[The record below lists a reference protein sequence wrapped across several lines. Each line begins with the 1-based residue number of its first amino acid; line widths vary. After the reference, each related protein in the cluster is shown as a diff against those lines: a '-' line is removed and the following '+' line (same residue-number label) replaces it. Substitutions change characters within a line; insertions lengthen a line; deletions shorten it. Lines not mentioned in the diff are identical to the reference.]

1 MNPKLIV
8 EQKIT
13 AFVNKYAIYVADP
26 TGTKAQLIAFA
37 QQKRLT
43 FREKVLFYS
52 DKEKTQ
58 PIFTLRAE
66 KVLDV
71 HGKYIVEDM
80 EGNFI
85 GQFKKEFKQ
94 SLLKSTWSI
103 LNANEQP
110 KLTVTENSLT
120 LALFRRFA
128 GLLPI
133 IGDLVEIIVMFLRY
147 HFSLI
152 DTTTGQEV
160 GRYQKITLFR
170 DHYKL
175 VMTDEAFAQEDWR
188 VIAAMAVALDALQS
202 R

>member
-13 AFVNKYAIYVADP
+13 AFVNKYAIYVADS
-26 TGTKAQLIAFA
+26 TGAKAQLIAFA

-43 FREKVLFYS
+43 FKEKVLFYS

-152 DTTTGQEV
+152 DTATGQEV

>member
-13 AFVNKYAIYVADP
+13 AFVNKYAVYAADLSGSK
-26 TGTKAQLIAFA
+26 THLVAFA
-37 QQKRLT
+37 QQKCLT
-43 FREKVLFYS
+43 FKEKVLFYS
-52 DKEKTQ
+52 DAEKTQ

-80 EGNFI
+80 QGNFI

-103 LNANEQP
+103 LDSNNQP
-110 KLTVTENSLT
+110 KLIVAENSLT

-133 IGDLVEIIVMFLRY
+133 IGDLVEIIVLFLRY
-147 HFSLI
+147 HFSFV
-152 DTTTGQEV
+152 DTATGREV
-160 GRYQKITLFR
+160 GRYQKMTLFR

-175 VMTDEAFAQEDWR
+175 VMNDEAYAQEDWR
-188 VIAAMAVALDALQS
+188 VLTAMAVALDALQS

>member
-13 AFVNKYAIYVADP
+13 AFVNKYAIYVTDT
-26 TGTKAQLIAFA
+26 TGAKAQLIAFA

-43 FREKVLFYS
+43 FKEKVLFYS
-52 DKEKTQ
+52 DIEKTQ

-80 EGNFI
+80 QGNFI

-103 LNANEQP
+103 LNSSDQP
-110 KLTVTENSLT
+110 KLTVAENSLT

-133 IGDLVEIIVMFLRY
+133 IGDLVEIIVLFLRY
-147 HFSLI
+147 HFSFI
-152 DTTTGQEV
+152 DAATGQEE

-175 VMTDEAFAQEDWR
+175 LMNDEAYAGEDWR
-188 VIAAMAVALDALQS
+188 VLAAMAVALDALQS

>member
-13 AFVNKYAIYVADP
+13 AFVNKYAIYAADQN
-26 TGTKAQLIAFA
+26 GNKAQLIAFA

-43 FREKVLFYS
+43 FKEKVLFYS
-52 DKEKTQ
+52 DIEKTQ
-58 PIFTLRAE
+58 PAFTLRAE

-80 EGNFI
+80 QGNFI
-85 GQFKKEFKQ
+85 GNFKKEFKQ

-103 LNANEQP
+103 LNDQGQP
-110 KLTVTENSLT
+110 KLTVAENSLT

-128 GLLPI
+128 GFLPI
-133 IGDLVEIIVMFLRY
+133 IGDLVEIIVLFLRY
-147 HFSLI
+147 HFSFI
-152 DTTTGQEV
+152 NSETGQEV

-175 VMTDEAFAQEDWR
+175 LMTDEAYASEDWR
-188 VIAAMAVALDALQS
+188 VLAAMAVALDALQS